1 VVLKNKYS
9 LRILLGFVSSALVMS
24 SAVALPDEY
33 RPSEFLTLDLS
44 KAALS
49 PKPLGPPNSFGPV
62 SSKART
68 DGAVT
73 GWHAHARPA
82 PSLGQTDLGQTDLGQ
97 TDLGQT
103 DLART
108 DHASAVKPRG
118 TLRTRLAHRRNPL
131 DAQAMD
137 TRIQVWPCK
146 SGAFCKW
153 KQQ

>member
-1 VVLKNKYS
+1 VVLKNKYC
-9 LRILLGFVSSALVMS
+9 LGIFLGFVSSALVMS
-24 SAVALPDEY
+24 SALALPDEY

-49 PKPLGPPNSFGPV
+49 PKPLGPPNTFGSV

-68 DGAVT
+68 DGEVT
-73 GWHAHARPA
+73 GSHAHARPA
-82 PSLGQTDLGQTDLGQ
+82 QSLGRTDLAR
-97 TDLGQT
+97 T

-108 DHASAVKPRG
+108 DHPSAVKPRG
-118 TLRTRLAHRRNPL
+118 TARTRLAHRRNPL

-146 SGAFCKW
+146 SGALCKW
-153 KQQ
+153 KQ